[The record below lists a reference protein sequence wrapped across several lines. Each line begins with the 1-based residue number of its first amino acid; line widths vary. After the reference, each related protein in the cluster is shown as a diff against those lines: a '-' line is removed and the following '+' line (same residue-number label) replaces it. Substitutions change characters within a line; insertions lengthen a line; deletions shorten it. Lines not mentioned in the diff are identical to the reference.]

1 MEFCNYNGKIIKEAT
16 ELISPNSRGFRFG
29 DGVFETMKSKNNK
42 IYFVED
48 HFTRLING
56 LKTLEFKI
64 PIQFTAD
71 NLARQTG
78 DLLKKNNHNSM
89 ARIRLTTFRGDGG
102 LYDEISETPNYLIQ
116 TWALPDDIGKWN
128 ENGLVLGICTGL
140 KKSCD
145 SLSNLKHNN
154 FLPYVMAA
162 KQAKK
167 NKWNDA
173 VMLNSFDRVCD
184 TTIANIFLIKNE
196 VVYTAALQEG
206 CVAGI
211 VRKNILQQLVLYKT
225 PVVEKEITVDEL
237 MEADELFLTN
247 SIYNI
252 RWVQNIGNKKYK
264 NGFTQ
269 NIRSSLLTTIL

>member
-29 DGVFETMKSKNNK
+29 DGVFETLKSKDYK
-42 IYFVED
+42 IYFAED
-48 HFTRLING
+48 HFNRFING
-56 LKTLEFKI
+56 LKTLDFKV
-64 PIQFTAD
+64 PRQFTVG
-71 NLARQTG
+71 NLTKQID
-78 DLLKKNNHNSM
+78 DLLKKNNHNRM
-89 ARIRLTTFRGDGG
+89 ARVRLTAFRGDGG

-154 FLPYVMAA
+154 FLHYVMAA

-196 VVYTAALQEG
+196 VVYTPALQEG

-211 VRKNILQQLVLYKT
+211 MRKNILKQLAINKV
-225 PVVEKEITVDEL
+225 PIVEKEISVNEL

-264 NGFTQ
+264 NSFTQ
-269 NIRSSLLTTIL
+269 NIRASLHATIL

>member
-29 DGVFETMKSKNNK
+29 DGVFETMKSKDNK
-42 IYFVED
+42 IYFAED
-48 HFTRLING
+48 HFNRLING
-56 LKTLEFKI
+56 LKTLEFKV
-64 PIQFTAD
+64 PRQFTAD
-71 NLARQTG
+71 NLIRQIEG
-78 DLLKKNNHNSM
+78 ILKKNNHARM
-89 ARIRLTTFRGDGG
+89 ARIRLTAFRGDGG
-102 LYDEISETPNYLIQ
+102 LYDEISDNPNYLIQ

-162 KQAKK
+162 KQAKD

-173 VMLNSFDRVCD
+173 VMLNSFDRICD

-196 VVYTAALQEG
+196 VVYTPALQEG

-211 VRKNILQQLVLYKT
+211 MRKNILQQLATNKVT
-225 PVVEKEITVDEL
+225 VIEKEISVDDL

-264 NGFTQ
+264 NSFTQ
-269 NIRSSLLTTIL
+269 KIRSSLHTTIL